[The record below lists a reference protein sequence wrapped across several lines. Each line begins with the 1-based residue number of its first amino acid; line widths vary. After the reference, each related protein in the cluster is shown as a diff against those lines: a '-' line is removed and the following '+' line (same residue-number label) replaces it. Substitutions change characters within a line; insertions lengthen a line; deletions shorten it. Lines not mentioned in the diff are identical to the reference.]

1 MKVVI
6 IKAQNLA
13 DVIKRAVNICL
24 KLEEK
29 ELYFL
34 STPDQI
40 NNMRDILNKSEVVK
54 EIQVSNKTIYI
65 AKGIKIQ
72 LENIDYYE

>member
-1 MKVVI
+1 MRVAI
-6 IKAQNLA
+6 IKSHNLA
-13 DVIKRAVNICL
+13 DVIKRAVNICI

-29 ELYFL
+29 ELVLF
-34 STPDQI
+34 STPDQVDDI
-40 NNMRDILNKSEVVK
+40 RDILNKSKVVS